1 MFKTSVI
8 AASLAVSLLGAG
20 SVFAAG
26 EASTNI
32 SITAT
37 VFKEDFR
44 VQPVDPEFGKNE
56 TMTHNTSTNKLSTV
70 GSKYNVKNT
79 AGSIHAYVEG
89 GSPSLTNGSSAIPVT
104 VTFNRVPLTGVAQE
118 VVSDAE
124 STPGTQVDLLAQA
137 ADPTENDVGRYDANF
152 TVIFDNVLRPVTP

>member
-37 VFKEDFR
+37 VFKDDFR
-44 VQPVDPEFGKNE
+44 VQPINDDFGRNE

-70 GSKYNVKNT
+70 GSRYNVKNT

-89 GSPSLTNGSSAIPVT
+89 GSPSLTNGSTAIPMTVLFNNVT
-104 VTFNRVPLTGVAQE
+104 LTGAPQE
-118 VVSDAE
+118 VVSDAA
-124 STPGTQVDLLAQA
+124 STPGTQVDLLVRAD
-137 ADPTENDVGRYDANF
+137 DPTENDVGDFTSNF
-152 TVIFDNVLRPVTP
+152 VVMFDSVVRPVTP